1 MAMIMV
7 AIVSVFV
14 LTNLPRLSLSLY
26 EVFIIP
32 NILECRDMGCHYQIS
47 QFRYDN
53 SLFLAVSFLGKRL
66 VTNNLLYSLSEIQT
80 DI

>member
-14 LTNLPRLSLSLY
+14 VTNLPRLGLSLY

-32 NILECRDMGCHYQIS
+32 NILECRNRGCGYHVS
-47 QFRYDN
+47 QFRY
-53 SLFLAVSFLGKRL
+53 
-66 VTNNLLYSLSEIQT
+66 
-80 DI
+80 